1 MSMDSPKT
9 RLIAL
14 CFLSHIFL
22 YAEGLN
28 LMEETIK
35 QSAQKL
41 LKPEQEKKREA
52 ATEPHIYY
60 LSSIVYCDNDHWT
73 IWLNDEQIVPVQK
86 EHLSVDISVKS
97 DSVSIKHKDTSD
109 CLYLLRPHQTINLK
123 TGAIYSGDQREKLE
137 KEEQKLHP
145 TEGEDFDF

>member
-9 RLIAL
+9 RLIIL
-14 CFLSHIFL
+14 CFLSHIFI
-22 YAEGLN
+22 YGEGLS

-41 LKPEQEKKREA
+41 LIPEQEKKESLV
-52 ATEPHIYY
+52 TPHIYY
-60 LSSIVYCDNDHWT
+60 LSSIIYCDKDHWT

-86 EHLSVDISVKS
+86 EHLSINVVVKS
-97 DSVSIKHKDTSD
+97 DSISIKKKDNSD
-109 CLYLLRPHQTINLK
+109 NSFILRPHQTINLK
-123 TGAIYSGDQREKLE
+123 TGAVYSGDQREKLE